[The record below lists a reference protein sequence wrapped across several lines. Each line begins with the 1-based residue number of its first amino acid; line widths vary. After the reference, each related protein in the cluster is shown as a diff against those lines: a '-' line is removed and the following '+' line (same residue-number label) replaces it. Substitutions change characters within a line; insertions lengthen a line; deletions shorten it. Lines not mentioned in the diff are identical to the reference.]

1 MKRCLKDCYENHP
14 TCIKLRQ
21 QLLDHRP
28 PKYLLDLESVH
39 GGRIRIQATERL
51 LRANLQYAILSYCW
65 GHGGNQATQTTSEN
79 LQQRLVGFSL
89 TDLPKTIRDAVN
101 ITQVLGLR
109 YLWVD
114 ALCIQQDSDNR
125 PKQQELAAMPDLY
138 AKATIV
144 ISAACAT
151 HCDAGFLGPRDLRYH
166 QYDLPLTVMDEG
178 KAVDSRI
185 RLFERSFKKERDP
198 IDMRIWTEP
207 ERNNAVCSLRFESE
221 QVEWQCRET
230 TDADSDVGLL
240 PPYASAYNSCS
251 FDGSMFPSMLSPT
264 PTPGDY
270 EGSLREYVQRV
281 SDFSA
286 RKWTRFDDRLVA
298 FERTA
303 MYMAKAMGWD
313 ASQYKAGLW
322 MKDMQRG
329 LLWCRDGYDN
339 DNSAGNPPADATSV
353 PSWSWAS
360 IPSAIIWDDLN
371 CLDWGRCYTLEV
383 LKCEVRLQPL
393 RPYAGV
399 KRGSLFVKGYALE
412 VFWNGQT

>member
-1 MKRCLKDCYENHP
+1 
-14 TCIKLRQ
+14 
-21 QLLDHRP
+21 
-28 PKYLLDLESVH
+28 
-39 GGRIRIQATERL
+39 
-51 LRANLQYAILSYCW
+51 
-65 GHGGNQATQTTSEN
+65 
-79 LQQRLVGFSL
+79 
-89 TDLPKTIRDAVN
+89 
-101 ITQVLGLR
+101 
-109 YLWVD
+109 
-114 ALCIQQDSDNR
+114 
-125 PKQQELAAMPDLY
+125 
-138 AKATIV
+138 
-144 ISAACAT
+144 
-151 HCDAGFLGPRDLRYH
+151 
-166 QYDLPLTVMDEG
+166 
-178 KAVDSRI
+178 
-185 RLFERSFKKERDP
+185 
-198 IDMRIWTEP
+198 
-207 ERNNAVCSLRFESE
+207 
-221 QVEWQCRET
+221 
-230 TDADSDVGLL
+230 
-240 PPYASAYNSCS
+240 
-251 FDGSMFPSMLSPT
+251 MLSPT